1 MILFL
6 EEVYFEQFEQRE
18 ENHRNKNSH
27 VLHSYCVPGHILTAF
42 ACLNLYNYPHC
53 HKVEIVVINILQMKT
68 KVLEGYI
75 TYQRS
80 SSVGI
85 QCQVIPYST
94 SHEESI
100 LLDEKR
106 IQPYYMCT
114 QKREKAFFP
123 CFTEI

>member
-1 MILFL
+1 MLFL

-18 ENHRNKNSH
+18 GNNRNKNSH
-27 VLHSYCVPGHILTAF
+27 VFITFLLCAWPYSNCL

-94 SHEESI
+94 SHKESI

-114 QKREKAFFP
+114 QKKEKAFFS
-123 CFTEI
+123 CFTEK